1 MLKRALCVF
10 LLIAMIGG
18 CIIPAAAD
26 EAEIGIYFNETKL
39 ELSKKTYVKNDIVMC
54 ELQGVFDAIGIA
66 YEYLGVSETLKANYR
81 GDDMIVKMGEKSM
94 TVHRVPIE
102 LTEPF
107 YRRWEQDNDVLLDT
121 VAYCFNLIVDR
132 SDLSHITI
140 AEKEQVKR
148 ESLTEKMDK
157 LLETV

>member
-39 ELSKKTYVKNDIVMC
+39 ELSKKSYVKNDIVMC

-66 YEYLGVSETLKANYR
+66 YEYRGV
-81 GDDMIVKMGEKSM
+81 
-94 TVHRVPIE
+94 
-102 LTEPF
+102 
-107 YRRWEQDNDVLLDT
+107 
-121 VAYCFNLIVDR
+121 
-132 SDLSHITI
+132 
-140 AEKEQVKR
+140 
-148 ESLTEKMDK
+148 
-157 LLETV
+157 